1 MGSLFAPVYA
11 FTMLAML
18 NARTTFWENGEIS
31 GAPEMLFVQTSDSL
45 PTSQPPEMSHSSGTT
60 FSRSRGESSACAS
73 TEEETEKFHRHTIQV
88 DREARRQTDFG
99 TLSE

>member
-1 MGSLFAPVYA
+1 
-11 FTMLAML
+11 ML

-31 GAPEMLFVQTSDSL
+31 NKEAPEMIFVQTSDPMSL
-45 PTSQPPEMSHSSGTT
+45 PSSHPSRMSNARGTT
-60 FSRSRGESSACAS
+60 LSSSRGESSMNAS
-73 TEEETEKFHRHTIQV
+73 TEDEAEKFHRHTIQV